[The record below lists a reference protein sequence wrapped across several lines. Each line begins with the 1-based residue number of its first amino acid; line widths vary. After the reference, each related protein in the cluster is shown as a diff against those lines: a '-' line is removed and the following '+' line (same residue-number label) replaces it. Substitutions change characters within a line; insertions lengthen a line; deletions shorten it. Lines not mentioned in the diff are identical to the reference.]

1 VCLSLVYLWNTYS
14 VISILDNPTFEP
26 QPTINPN
33 HTISEPNLS
42 EFIVEEDC
50 GEEGE
55 GWNCKVW
62 EGNHS
67 GTKSNVEWWNV
78 QEDGDEGGFE
88 EETEVT
94 KVVDHALL
102 RK

>member
-1 VCLSLVYLWNTYS
+1 
-14 VISILDNPTFEP
+14 
-26 QPTINPN
+26 
-33 HTISEPNLS
+33 
-42 EFIVEEDC
+42 
-50 GEEGE
+50 
-55 GWNCKVW
+55 VW

-78 QEDGDEGGFE
+78 QEDGDKGGFE

-94 KVVDHALL
+94 EVVDHALL

>member
-1 VCLSLVYLWNTYS
+1 MYLSLVYLWNTYS

-26 QPTINPN
+26 QPTILSL
-33 HTISEPNLS
+33 HTITEPNLS
-42 EFIVEEDC
+42 KFIVEEDC

-78 QEDGDEGGFE
+78 QEDGDKGGFE

-94 KVVDHALL
+94 KGVDHALL